1 MKVKDFIQN
10 INWECST
17 LERVAVDTGTERIE
31 LPGEVLRRPASEVWR
46 REFIEALNMTVREA
60 RVISVDTMVIFAVGG
75 EGGENMNELKEMLME
90 QLQLLHE
97 HSKHGCCI
105 PGELVDLSNAMANI
119 AEVVVQIDD
128 DMDSTGTVACAG
140 ITADKLTGGGKISQA
155 GAMISP
161 TPDDPA
167 RIESILRQQPP
178 STNPRGLL
186 PDDDYAKLREP

>member
-10 INWECST
+10 INWECSS
-17 LERVAVDTGTERIE
+17 LERVLVDTGTERIE

-60 RVISVDTMVIFAVGG
+60 RVISVDTMVIFAG

-119 AEVVVQIDD
+119 AEVMIQI
-128 DMDSTGTVACAG
+128 
-140 ITADKLTGGGKISQA
+140 
-155 GAMISP
+155 
-161 TPDDPA
+161 
-167 RIESILRQQPP
+167 R
-178 STNPRGLL
+178 
-186 PDDDYAKLREP
+186 